1 MSVMPDTSRP
11 QQAPQRVIKTR
22 REYNIWVADESIE
35 DYALRYAPTSVRKWS
50 PWTVTNTAISTVSFL
65 AMEAIGA
72 TMLWQYGFSNALWAA
87 IVVCTIIFLTSW
99 PISYYAAKYNVDV

>member
-1 MSVMPDTSRP
+1 MPDSSRP

-50 PWTVTNTAISTVSFL
+50 PWTVTNTAISTVSFFGYGSHWGDHAL
-65 AMEAIGA
+65 AVW
-72 TMLWQYGFSNALWAA
+72 L
-87 IVVCTIIFLTSW
+87 
-99 PISYYAAKYNVDV
+99 

>member
-50 PWTVTNTAISTVSFL
+50 PWTVTN
-65 AMEAIGA
+65 
-72 TMLWQYGFSNALWAA
+72 
-87 IVVCTIIFLTSW
+87 
-99 PISYYAAKYNVDV
+99 

>member
-1 MSVMPDTSRP
+1 MPDTSRP

-50 PWTVTNTAISTVSFL
+50 PWTVTNTAISTVSFWLWKPLGQPCFGSMAL
-65 AMEAIGA
+65 AMH
-72 TMLWQYGFSNALWAA
+72 YGQQL
-87 IVVCTIIFLTSW
+87 
-99 PISYYAAKYNVDV
+99 SYVPLYFNQLAD

>member
-1 MSVMPDTSRP
+1 MPNMSVMPDSSRP

-72 TMLWQYGFSNALWAA
+72 EHPKVVRACRPLLGQALTGLDRIAPGRQ
-87 IVVCTIIFLTSW
+87 VE
-99 PISYYAAKYNVDV
+99 P